1 MLRFKAATS
10 LLTAVIL
17 ASTSGVALA
26 QISMQQMP
34 GYSRAPASSAATSRN
49 KAGLPMAQPT
59 PDLRGV
65 PEDIANMKLAPGFLL
80 SLNVLDDP
88 DFSGSYRVNEQGK
101 ITVPVLGGVDVA
113 GETATEAEQQI
124 RQQLLKRQILNDPQV
139 TLNVLEYTTADVNIL
154 GEVTSP
160 GKYPLTAPRKL
171 IDVLALAGGPTLLAG
186 DDIEITSLA
195 KPDKPTS
202 VRYSKGADPKT
213 IQNVIV
219 HPGDTVEVKRAG
231 IVYVLGAVTRPGG
244 YVMQENGSLSVL
256 QAIALAN
263 GTSPAAST
271 KKIYLLRK
279 NPDGTSVD
287 IALSYKGITKGKYS
301 DFQLHATD
309 VLFVPTNAVKAA
321 FVNSQSVLSAAASAS
336 IYAAA
341 VY

>member
-1 MLRFKAATS
+1 MLRLHSATF
-10 LLTAVIL
+10 LLTCILL
-17 ASTSGVALA
+17 ASASSSALA
-26 QISMQQMP
+26 QITMQQMP
-34 GYSRAPASSAATSRN
+34 GYSRGPASSAATSRN
-49 KAGLPMAQPT
+49 KAGVPMAQPT
-59 PDLRGV
+59 PDLRSV

-88 DFSGSYRVNEQGK
+88 DFSGNYRVNEQGK
-101 ITVPVLGGVDVA
+101 ITVPVLGGLDVA
-113 GETATEAEQQI
+113 GETTTEAQQQI

-139 TLNVLEYTTADVNIL
+139 IVNVVEYTTADVNIL

-160 GKYPLTAPRKL
+160 GKYPLLASRKL

-186 DDIEITSLA
+186 NDIEITSLA
-195 KPDKPTS
+195 KPDSATS
-202 VRYSKGADPKT
+202 VRYSRGADPKT
-213 IQNVIV
+213 IENVIV

-271 KKIYLLRK
+271 KKIYLLRR

-309 VLFVPTNAVKAA
+309 VLFVPTNAVKSA
-321 FVNSQSVLSAAASAS
+321 FMNTQNVLASAASAS
-336 IYAAA
+336 IYAVAI
-341 VY
+341 Y